1 MNIIIKINNNQ
12 VIKGELND
20 TETSKH
26 LINILPVTAPANI
39 WGEEI
44 YFELPF
50 SIENETP
57 QDIVE
62 LGDLAYWPPGKAF
75 CIFFG
80 TTPVS
85 IGNEIRPASE
95 VTVIGKIRGEY
106 QNLKSV
112 NNQDLITIELL

>member
-50 SIENETP
+50 SIENENP